1 MAHLSGSNADLIAR
15 IRRIGGQVA
24 AVERSL
30 REEADC
36 ATVLH
41 LVAAVR
47 GAVNGLLE
55 EIVAE
60 HLEAHVAR
68 AGLTDEERHQ
78 GAEDLL
84 AAIRRYVK

>member
-1 MAHLSGSNADLIAR
+1 
-15 IRRIGGQVA
+15 
-24 AVERSL
+24 
-30 REEADC
+30 
-36 ATVLH
+36 
-41 LVAAVR
+41 
-47 GAVNGLLE
+47 VNGLLE

>member
-15 IRRIGGQVA
+15 VRRIGGQVA

-30 REEADC
+30 REQADC

-41 LVAAVR
+41 LVAGVR
-47 GAVNGLLE
+47 GAVNGLLDE
-55 EIVAE
+55 VIAE
-60 HLEAHVAR
+60 HVEAHVAR
-68 AGLTDEERHQ
+68 SGLTDEERTR

-84 AAIRRYVK
+84 AAIRRYSK